1 MSRESVLAAG
11 QRFAEAT
18 LTDIC
23 TVNKVRWNTDDT
35 TLVTTME
42 ILEQHYPD
50 PDDDTAIGV
59 CKVDFGTSRVTEPTP
74 GDQPIALENGTLHLP
89 VDTSGAVVTDDVAV
103 IVSSQSNPN
112 MVGRT
117 FRIKGPFHQSYA
129 TAHRFPIQEE
139 S

>member
-11 QRFAEAT
+11 QRFAAAT

-23 TVNKVRWNTDDT
+23 TVNKVRWVTDDT
-35 TLVTTME
+35 TLATTME
-42 ILEQHYPD
+42 IVEQHYPD
-50 PDDDTAIGV
+50 PADDTAIGI
-59 CKVDFGTSRVTEPTP
+59 CKVEFGKPRVTEPTP
-74 GDQPIALENGTLHLP
+74 GDQPIAVENGTLHLP
-89 VDTSGAVVTDDVAV
+89 VATSGSVATDDVV
-103 IVSSQSNPN
+103 IMISSDLNPT

-117 FRIKGPFHQSYA
+117 FRIKGLFDQSYA